1 MHVLV
6 HFVDS
11 FHHSLVFTR
20 HRCQV

>member
-11 FHHSLVFTR
+11 FHHSLVFTS